1 MAGAQGPGPNF
12 CAYLVSAGVDWPP
25 NSEGVTGLKVLFYFV
40 RESFFKQL
48 DWKLG
53 RNTSYVLL

>member
-12 CAYLVSAGVDWPP
+12 CAYLGSAGVDWPP

-48 DWKLG
+48 D
-53 RNTSYVLL
+53 